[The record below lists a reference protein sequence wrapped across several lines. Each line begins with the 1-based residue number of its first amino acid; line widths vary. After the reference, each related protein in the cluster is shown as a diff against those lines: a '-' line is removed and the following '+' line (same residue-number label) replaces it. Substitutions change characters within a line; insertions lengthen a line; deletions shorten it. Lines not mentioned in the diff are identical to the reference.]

1 MRLYLTDT
9 QVPEMSGISPPQRRV
24 LRRAGYEMFCQ
35 EKPSRRRN
43 VRFVNLLALFM
54 GLGLAREFGHGSDA
68 PWWLGPLI
76 VVATVLAVEIPFQ
89 SFLTERLRPYFR
101 RYLSEHQ
108 NEIQRTG

>member
-1 MRLYLTDT
+1 MRLYLTDA
-9 QVPEMSGISPPQRRV
+9 QVPEMSGISRAQRRV
-24 LRRAGYEMFCQ
+24 VRRTGYEMFCQ
-35 EKPSRRRN
+35 EKPSRRSK

-54 GLGLAREFGHGSDA
+54 GLGLAREFGHGSSA

-76 VVATVLAVEIPFQ
+76 VAATVIAVELPFQ

-108 NEIQRTG
+108 NEIGRIG